1 MNTSTIQCLKSNLL
15 GLITQENNGGSS
27 YQCILPNELD
37 GHNGRVPEVSSHS
50 SYSTAGEGEKSIAA
64 ISDQEEL
71 VNPTSNN
78 PIQTSPAI
86 NPVLIEE
93 IAEDT
98 ESDVDEDDEVFKEC
112 LAPDDP
118 LEESCSKT
126 TVITQPNSSLDPLA
140 NTYRVILIRWFQ
152 W

>member
-1 MNTSTIQCLKSNLL
+1 M
-15 GLITQENNGGSS
+15 
-27 YQCILPNELD
+27 D
-37 GHNGRVPEVSSHS
+37 GNNGRVPEVSSHS

-112 LAPDDP
+112 LPSEEPPDEP
-118 LEESCSKT
+118 YTKA
-126 TVITQPNSSLDPLA
+126 TVISQPNSSLDPLA
-140 NTYRVILIRWFQ
+140 NTYRVIYMHQ
-152 W
+152 H